1 MSDTTYHWRAGFH
14 RAGDAQA
21 IGGELERIRERCGSL
36 TPGIIVQE
44 AKAKRS
50 PLHAVIYDGTTA
62 EEALAIH
69 RLERAEY
76 LLRSISIIEG
86 ESETVEVRG
95 FYCVN
100 VDGANE
106 YVDAIAVRS
115 DTDLRAQV
123 RDRLLCELVSLK
135 RQLDGW
141 EEFSSVVSAIEG
153 VVAIAA

>member
-21 IGGELERIRERCGSL
+21 IGGELERIREICGSL

-69 RLERAEY
+69 SLERAEY
-76 LLRSISIIEG
+76 LLR
-86 ESETVEVRG
+86 
-95 FYCVN
+95 
-100 VDGANE
+100 
-106 YVDAIAVRS
+106 
-115 DTDLRAQV
+115 
-123 RDRLLCELVSLK
+123 
-135 RQLDGW
+135 
-141 EEFSSVVSAIEG
+141 
-153 VVAIAA
+153 